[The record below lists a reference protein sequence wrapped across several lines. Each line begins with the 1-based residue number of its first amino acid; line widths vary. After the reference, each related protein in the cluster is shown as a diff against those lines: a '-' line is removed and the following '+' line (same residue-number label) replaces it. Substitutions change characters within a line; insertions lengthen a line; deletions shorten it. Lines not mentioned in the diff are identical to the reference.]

1 MSRLD
6 APVNPRLPDPNPG
19 TESAGYL
26 AGLNNVLRLYFNR
39 ITSILQL
46 LLGPSGAQYIDN
58 PNGLF
63 FSTTTQA
70 GSTSAQAIEMEVT
83 YLSNKVFINAGTD
96 SRVYVDVSGVYSF
109 QFSGQLISTDS
120 SAKTVYI
127 WIVRNG
133 TDIGYSTH
141 AYSISGSGTQLEIA
155 WNFIIDM
162 QKGDYLELE
171 WASTDANVSLATAA
185 ASSPHPGIPSAV
197 LAVTYVSPL
206 PTVLPTPP

>member
-1 MSRLD
+1 
-6 APVNPRLPDPNPG
+6 
-19 TESAGYL
+19 
-26 AGLNNVLRLYFNR
+26 
-39 ITSILQL
+39 
-46 LLGPSGAQYIDN
+46 
-58 PNGLF
+58 
-63 FSTTTQA
+63 
-70 GSTSAQAIEMEVT
+70 MEVT

-141 AYSISGSGTQLEIA
+141 AYSISGSGTQLAIN

-171 WASTDANVSLATAA
+171 WASTDANVSLTTAA

-197 LAVTYVSPL
+197 LAVSYVSPL
-206 PTVLPTPP
+206 PAVLPTPP

>member
-1 MSRLD
+1 MARLD

-83 YLSNKVFINAGTD
+83 YLSNKVFINAGTE

-109 QFSGQLISTDS
+109 QFSGQVTSTNS

-127 WIVRNG
+127 WIVKNG
-133 TDIGYSTH
+133 VDVGYSTH
-141 AYSISGSGTQLEIA
+141 AYSISGSGTQLEIN

-197 LAVTYVSPL
+197 LAVSYVSPL
-206 PTVLPTPP
+206 PAVLPTPP

>member
-19 TESAGYL
+19 IESAGYL
-26 AGLNNVLRLYFNR
+26 AGLLSVLRLYFNR
-39 ITSILQL
+39 ITNIFQL
-46 LLGPSGAQYIDN
+46 LLGPSGAQYIDT

-133 TDIGYSTH
+133 TDIGHSTH
-141 AYSISGSGTQLEIA
+141 AYSISGSGTQLAIN

-171 WASTDANVSLATAA
+171 WASTDANVSLTTAA

-197 LAVTYVSPL
+197 LDVSYVSPL
-206 PTVLPTPP
+206 PAVLPTPP

>member
-96 SRVYVDVSGVYSF
+96 SRVYVDVSGIYSF
-109 QFSGQLISTDS
+109 QFSGQVTSTNS

-127 WIVRNG
+127 WIVKNG
-133 TDIGYSTH
+133 ADIGYSTH
-141 AYSISGSGTQLEIA
+141 AYSISGSGTQLEIN

-171 WASTDANVSLATAA
+171 WASTDVNVSLATAA